1 MKFIIVILAFI
12 LTWFFIE
19 ITLFIANK
27 IYYHKNVINKKEVN
41 QNKFI
46 WYLRIVAISLFF
58 FTTVYMY
65 FFEKTQL
72 LQAIEYCLGIVN

>member
-1 MKFIIVILAFI
+1 MKFIFVILAFI

-27 IYYHKNVINKKEVN
+27 IYYNKKIINKKQIN
-41 QNKFI
+41 QNKFV

-58 FTTVYMY
+58 VTTTYMY
-65 FFEKTQL
+65 FFENDKL
-72 LQAIEYCLGIVN
+72 LQAIQYCLGIVN

>member
-1 MKFIIVILAFI
+1 MKFIFVILAFI

-27 IYYHKNVINKKEVN
+27 IYYNKKIINKKQIN
-41 QNKFI
+41 QNKFV

-58 FTTVYMY
+58 VTTVYMY
-65 FFEKTQL
+65 FFENTQL
-72 LQAIEYCLGIVN
+72 LQAFEYCLGIVK

>member
-27 IYYHKNVINKKEVN
+27 IYYHKNVINKKKVN

-65 FFEKTQL
+65 FFEKAQL
-72 LQAIEYCLGIVN
+72 LQAIEYCLGIVK

>member
-65 FFEKTQL
+65 FFEKAQL
-72 LQAIEYCLGIVN
+72 LQAIEYCLGIVK

>member
-58 FTTVYMY
+58 FTTAYMY
-65 FFEKTQL
+65 FFEKAQF
-72 LQAIEYCLGIVN
+72 LQAVEYCLGIVK